1 MSYPILQSL
10 KTRQLTRVKERE
22 FRRWHDVFDGAPCE
36 WSASHGATHT
46 LYTGEGIGRGTRPAR
61 LMKTRL
67 HVGIDE
73 AESGGISWQV
83 WYIGSVHRIGEF

>member
-22 FRRWHDVFDGAPCE
+22 YRRWHAVFDGAPCE

-46 LYTGEGIGRGTRPAR
+46 LYTGEGNGRDIRPAR

-67 HVGIDE
+67 HVGIDD
-73 AESGGISWQV
+73 AENGGIVWQT
-83 WYIGSVHRIGEF
+83 WFIGSVSRIGEF